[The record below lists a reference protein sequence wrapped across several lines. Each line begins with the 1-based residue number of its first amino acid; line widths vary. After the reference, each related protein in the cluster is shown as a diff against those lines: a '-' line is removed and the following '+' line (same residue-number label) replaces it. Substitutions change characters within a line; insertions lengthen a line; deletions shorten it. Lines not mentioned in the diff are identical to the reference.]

1 MYFVFCFV
9 INDSS
14 SSAAAVRPGLSVL
27 ASPVLASPV
36 LASPVL
42 ASPVLASSPGENYSP
57 TLMCSVVQ

>member
-42 ASPVLASSPGENYSP
+42 ASSPGENYSP